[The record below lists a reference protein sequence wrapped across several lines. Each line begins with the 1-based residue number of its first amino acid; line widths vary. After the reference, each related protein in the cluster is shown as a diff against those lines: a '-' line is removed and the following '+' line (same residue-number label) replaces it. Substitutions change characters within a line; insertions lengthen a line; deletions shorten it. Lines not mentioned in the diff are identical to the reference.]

1 MYKNLSLLLPAKNEK
16 ACIDKVFREL
26 EKINFNS
33 QILLVVDSHKDN
45 TLKFKKKKYKFKIN
59 KVITNKKGYGAAVIE
74 GIKKCKTQK
83 VCIFNADGSFNPH
96 SLKKM
101 LKLSKKFDHVFCSR
115 YLKNAGS
122 DDDTFLTFIGNKIF
136 TLTGKIFFNMK
147 LNDILYAYY
156 LSDIAKVNKLK
167 LKQQDFT
174 IALELP
180 LKIENFNQT
189 YSEIPSKERKRISG
203 KKKVREFV
211 DGFKLLKYM
220 VFFYF
225 NHKLFKN
232 K

>member
-1 MYKNLSLLLPAKNEK
+1 M
-16 ACIDKVFREL
+16 L
-26 EKINFNS
+26 E
-33 QILLVVDSHKDN
+33 
-45 TLKFKKKKYKFKIN
+45 
-59 KVITNKKGYGAAVIE
+59 
-74 GIKKCKTQK
+74 
-83 VCIFNADGSFNPH
+83 
-96 SLKKM
+96 
-101 LKLSKKFDHVFCSR
+101 LSKKFDHVFCSR
-115 YLKNAGS
+115 HLNNAGS
-122 DDDTFLTFIGNKIF
+122 DDDTFLTFIGNKIL

-180 LKIENFNQT
+180 LKIKNFNQT